1 MANRLSSGRG
11 SGTKSDGA
19 IEPQALVR
27 QWTEGMRIEALAN
40 LAHELRSPLQVLL
53 GYLDILRDEW
63 ADKFDPEPRAM
74 LERMNSNLHDLT
86 QTVDNIMEFVMSE
99 AGATGRAAED
109 VSISSLVNDLAPAIE
124 AAKGNKELTLKI
136 DLEHA
141 PQTIHVSRRPLRSIL
156 SNLVLNA
163 IKFTERGSVT
173 VRISSSRAGG
183 AEQGVV
189 LEVADTG
196 LGMSPAL
203 IKQAAEPFAQLSQ
216 SSARKYRG
224 LGLGLA
230 VVHRNVSALG
240 ARLEVSSTPGRG
252 SRFVVR
258 IPPTELAAAESMDKM
273 SKPIFGRA
281 GKGKQAH
288 APAKIEPPSSPLPRK
303 TAGSATDP
311 VTFV

>member
-1 MANRLSSGRG
+1 
-11 SGTKSDGA
+11 
-19 IEPQALVR
+19 
-27 QWTEGMRIEALAN
+27 
-40 LAHELRSPLQVLL
+40 
-53 GYLDILRDEW
+53 
-63 ADKFDPEPRAM
+63 
-74 LERMNSNLHDLT
+74 
-86 QTVDNIMEFVMSE
+86 MSE
-99 AGATGRAAED
+99 AGATGRAEED

-124 AAKGNKELTLKI
+124 AAKGNKELTLNI

-141 PQTIHVSRRPLRSIL
+141 PQTIHASRRPLRSIL

-183 AEQGVV
+183 TEEGVV

-258 IPPTELAAAESMDKM
+258 IPPTELTAARQNEQTDLW
-273 SKPIFGRA
+273 PDGQ
-281 GKGKQAH
+281 GQ
-288 APAKIEPPSSPLPRK
+288 
-303 TAGSATDP
+303 AGSYARYD
-311 VTFV
+311 